1 MKKYLLALL
10 LVLFVQPAFAGQL
23 FILDVSSHTSIP
35 STIYAGDLVTVNVN
49 VTNTSGVGQAADDIG
64 VSLLLNENDFEIIDV
79 DENIDSIKSKGSKTV
94 SLRFRVKEDTLPG
107 IYKIPVF
114 LDYFSGSDELNQVET
129 IDLTVISCNT
139 LNINEIDLSNFKPH
153 INDSLVITATI
164 KNNCSTAA
172 RDVEISLTP
181 ITNATIDPF
190 IVAADSLKIGDILS
204 GEQEQAKFNL
214 QITDKVDSQTYVFS
228 IDANCDSC
236 TTTSNSFSF
245 QVLGRP
251 ELVFSN
257 IEYSVDDV
265 LGNDSQIMQGSIFTL
280 SVQLD
285 NIGDEKA
292 KAVNISVDF
301 DEAIV
306 GISKSFLGNID
317 PDDSGAA
324 IFNLSAAFDAKAG
337 ETPGIITV
345 NYIDELGVER
355 SFTENYSLYINAVP
369 PTSPIVWIFI
379 LILIIVV
386 LVLVYFIVKFVFR
399 QLVLRKQSR

>member
-1 MKKYLLALL
+1 LAVYLHQTTLCAN
-10 LVLFVQPAFAGQL
+10 QP
-23 FILDVSSHTSIP
+23 
-35 STIYAGDLVTVNVN
+35 TI
-49 VTNTSGVGQAADDIG
+49 
-64 VSLLLNENDFEIIDV
+64 
-79 DENIDSIKSKGSKTV
+79 
-94 SLRFRVKEDTLPG
+94 LPG
-107 IYKIPVF
+107 
-114 LDYFSGSDELNQVET
+114 E
-129 IDLTVISCNT
+129 
-139 LNINEIDLSNFKPH
+139 
-153 INDSLVITATI
+153 
-164 KNNCSTAA
+164 
-172 RDVEISLTP
+172 
-181 ITNATIDPF
+181 
-190 IVAADSLKIGDILS
+190 
-204 GEQEQAKFNL
+204 EQKAKFNL
-214 QITDKVDSQTYVFS
+214 QVTDDVAAQTYVFS
-228 IDANCDSC
+228 IDANCDTC
-236 TTTSNSFSF
+236 KETSNSFSF

-257 IEYSVDDV
+257 IEYSVEDV
-265 LGNDSQIMQGSIFTL
+265 LGNDSQIMQGSLFTL

-324 IFNLSAAFDAKAG
+324 IFNLNAAFDAKPG

-345 NYIDELGVER
+345 NYIDELGAER

-369 PTSPIVWIFI
+369 PTSPIVWIFM